1 MIFLTSISPNHVN
14 NGQQLKAVE
23 SWLKFGEVY
32 SFNSK
37 QESDKLKDQYTKV
50 KFIET
55 ARTLEHIYGKP
66 YVMINAVLDWC
77 KKSTETNFCLI
88 NSDIEIKTDP
98 STIEKVSVEMQ
109 NALILSNRVNHNG
122 DYRGS
127 QYLSGIDAFF
137 IHKQFMGI
145 FNQSMHC
152 FGQCF
157 WDYWIP
163 FRAIKSGVTVKFI
176 KQDFSFH
183 LDHPAQYNSDMW
195 KKSGRYF
202 LWENDLYQF
211 CDTTGIGMMSRFV
224 YNFIYNASQRVEI

>member
-1 MIFLTSISPNHVN
+1 MIFLTSISPTHINAD
-14 NGQQLKAVE
+14 QQLKAVK
-23 SWLKFGEVY
+23 SWSEYGEVY
-32 SFNSK
+32 SFNNKKEVDLLKSK
-37 QESDKLKDQYTKV
+37 YPDVE
-50 KFIET
+50 FIET
-55 ARTLEHIYGKP
+55 ARTMEHSYGKP
-66 YVMINAVLDWC
+66 YVMISAVLDWC
-77 KKSTETNFCLI
+77 KNQACENICII
-88 NSDIEIKTDP
+88 NSDIEIKTDKETF
-98 STIEKVSVEMQ
+98 SRVKSEMQ
-109 NALILSNRVNHNG
+109 ESIILSNRVNHNG

-127 QYLSGIDAFF
+127 QYQAGIDTFF
-137 IHKQFMGI
+137 MHKKFI
-145 FNQSMHC
+145 TLYNQSMHC

-176 KQDFSFH
+176 KQDFSYH

-211 CDTTGIGMMSRFV
+211 NDTTQIPTMSRFV